1 MVFRET
7 PIKLKSAALGQNMG
21 GPNKWT
27 GRRFE

>member
-27 GRRFE
+27 GRFE